1 MLLKFLTQSY
11 PTDKNVFLI
20 PRFALR
26 IAGFYPGDGNS
37 RRMQAWLIFNFVVLV
52 YGSYAEFMFGIH
64 YLSIDVVRAL
74 DALCP
79 VASSIMSVV
88 KLAFLWW
95 HREELDRLI
104 KRVTELIAA
113 QNSRLKLADKRRYF
127 TIATRLSASVLFFG
141 TTTSTLYT
149 IRAGIVN
156 YLSHLRGEEIP
167 YETPFKMIFPEP
179 LLSMPIFPLTFI
191 FSHWHGY
198 ITVAGFAGTDGLFL
212 CFCMYIGTMLKALQ
226 YDTKDLLSDVGC
238 GESEHSSEVEI
249 KRSLKMIIVRHNEI
263 IDLVKRF
270 SAVMSGITLG
280 HFVTSSAIIGTC
292 VVDMLLFSDYGV
304 LVYLVHTMA
313 VSTELFLYCLGGT
326 VVIECSS
333 QLATAVYAS
342 NWYTHTA
349 DVQRMVLLIIIRSQ
363 RSLVLKVPFFAPSLP
378 ALTSILRFTGSLIA
392 LAKSVI

>member
-1 MLLKFLTQSY
+1 MFLKFLSQSY
-11 PTDKNVFLI
+11 PTEENVFLI

-104 KRVTELIAA
+104 KRVTELIAT

-179 LLSMPIFPLTFI
+179 LISMPIFPLTFI

-212 CFCMYIGTMLKALQ
+212 CFCMYIGTLLKALQ

-238 GESEHSSEVEI
+238 GERKHSSEAEI
-249 KRSLKMIIVRHNEI
+249 KESLKMIIARHNEI

-333 QLATAVYAS
+333 QLATAVYDS
-342 NWYTHTA
+342 NWYTHTV
-349 DVQRMVLLIIIRSQ
+349 DVQRMVLLIIIRAQ

-378 ALTSILRFTGSLIA
+378 ALTSVSKQLRLYPRNM
-392 LAKSVI
+392 LHQV